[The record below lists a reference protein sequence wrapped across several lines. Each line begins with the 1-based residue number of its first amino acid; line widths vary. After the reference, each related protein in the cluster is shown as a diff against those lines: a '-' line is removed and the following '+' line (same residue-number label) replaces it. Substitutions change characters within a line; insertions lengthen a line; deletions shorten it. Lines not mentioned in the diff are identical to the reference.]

1 MFLRIKCALRNKC
14 IWQSN
19 AECNIM
25 SASFPLVKRLPRT
38 LPRSVPSVR
47 SIPSPPCCG
56 FSLCYPETLASSEQH
71 WFGPVLASGQHICS
85 PLPHSIVLSGS

>member
-25 SASFPLVKRLPRT
+25 SASFSPREAAA
-38 LPRSVPSVR
+38 SNS
-47 SIPSPPCCG
+47 S
-56 FSLCYPETLASSEQH
+56 SLCSLSQEYPISSML
-71 WFGPVLASGQHICS
+71 WF
-85 PLPHSIVLSGS
+85 